1 MGLSKRNV
9 LCTTAVQLYSLPVAR
24 GQLDRYVGLLAL
36 DQVLEPLPRQTA
48 LTQPNETRFYSQ
60 FD

>member
-1 MGLSKRNV
+1 MCFV
-9 LCTTAVQLYSLPVAR
+9 QQLYSLPVAR